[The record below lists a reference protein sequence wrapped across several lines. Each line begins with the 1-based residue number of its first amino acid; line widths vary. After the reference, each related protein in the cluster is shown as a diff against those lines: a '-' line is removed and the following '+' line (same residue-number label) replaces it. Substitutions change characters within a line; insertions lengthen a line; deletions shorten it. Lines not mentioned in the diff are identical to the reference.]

1 MKSKRIFLFV
11 MAFMIVEGML
21 GIWLMRKPVEME
33 LDIVEVNDLIQT
45 YQTGGVTAL
54 DSIDQDSICFGIY
67 DSEGT
72 LIYRNNHGLAET
84 LDGAIQYRDTMIDMV
99 NQSNGIE
106 KFVVYNSMLEDAVSY
121 QQQIFFI
128 VSAVL
133 LLELLF
139 MVGYFYYVHHTYMK
153 PFVKLQEFASRV
165 AGGDLDFPLAMDRS
179 HAFGAFTES
188 FDLMREELKKAK
200 LQELAANQS
209 KKELVAKLSHDIKTP
224 VASIQAVS
232 ELMVVQTSS
241 DKEKQQLTIIQ
252 EKANQIDRLISD
264 LFHATLEELQELPV
278 YAKQQDSRALKT
290 LLTQADY
297 QHRAQIEEIP
307 QCLLWY
313 DEQRL
318 QQVFDNVFAN
328 SYKYAN
334 GDMQVSFT
342 YESKYLLILIRDD
355 GCSVEAEELPRLF
368 DKYYRGK
375 NGDKKSGAGL
385 GLYISRYFIEQMG
398 GYMEAYQHEDGFC
411 MHIAL
416 ALV

>member
-1 MKSKRIFLFV
+1 MKQKHILLFV
-11 MAFMIVEGML
+11 MLFIIVESIL
-21 GIWLMRKPVEME
+21 GIWLMKKPIEME
-33 LDIVEVNDLIQT
+33 LDIVEVNDIIQT
-45 YQTGGVTAL
+45 YQTGGITAL
-54 DSIDQDSICFGIY
+54 DGINQDTIRFGIY
-67 DSEGT
+67 DSEGI
-72 LIYRNNHGLAET
+72 LIYQNDQGLAET
-84 LDGAIQYRDTMIDMV
+84 LDGAIQHRDTIIDMEEQT
-99 NQSNGIE
+99 NRSG
-106 KFVVYNSMLEDAVSY
+106 KFVVYNSMLEDAANY
-121 QQQIFFI
+121 QYWMFFI
-128 VSAVL
+128 LSAVL
-133 LLELLF
+133 ISELLF
-139 MVGYFYYVHHTYMK
+139 MEGYFYYLRHTYME
-153 PFVKLQEFASRV
+153 PFAKLQKFAARV

-179 HAFGAFTES
+179 HAFGAFSES

-232 ELMVVQTSS
+232 ELMAVQTSS
-241 DKEKQQLTIIQ
+241 NKEKQQLSIIQ

-278 YAKQQDSRALKT
+278 YAKQQDSQALKN
-290 LLTQADY
+290 LLAQADY
-297 QHRAQIEEIP
+297 QNHAQIEEIP

-342 YESKYLLILIRDD
+342 YENKYLLIMIQDD

-375 NGDKKSGAGL
+375 NGDKRSGAGL